1 MTTLRNNRVYC
12 INSSIGWINF
22 VSLIMGQRFRDGDN
36 VENAEA
42 LQLLSSMELK
52 FEIEYVSK
60 AYLIKSH

>member
-1 MTTLRNNRVYC
+1 
-12 INSSIGWINF
+12 
-22 VSLIMGQRFRDGDN
+22 MGQRFRDGDN
-36 VENAEA
+36 VENVEA